1 MDAWYQCENPY
12 PFVPQD
18 VLEGVDSVRASLPNG
33 YCDPK
38 IAADLFEEVLDGR
51 PRYTARRPARVCQA
65 RARASPPRVLRKI
78 APIIP
83 Q

>member
-18 VLEGVDSVRASLPNG
+18 VLEGVDSVRASLPNS

-38 IAADLFEEVLDGR
+38 IAADLFEEVLTSSCCATTTGS
-51 PRYTARRPARVCQA
+51 TCARSSTTPASTRCSGPT
-65 RARASPPRVLRKI
+65 R
-78 APIIP
+78 
-83 Q
+83 